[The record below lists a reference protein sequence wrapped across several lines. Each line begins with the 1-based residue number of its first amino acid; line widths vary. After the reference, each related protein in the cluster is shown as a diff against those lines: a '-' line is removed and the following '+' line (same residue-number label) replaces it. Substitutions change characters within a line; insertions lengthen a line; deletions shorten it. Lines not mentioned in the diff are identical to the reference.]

1 MDLAVLLAS
10 RMAQV
15 HAPSESNSSA
25 KGNGLGRHYMP
36 NSAAD
41 GRQPVDL
48 TRRAASKIGKITP
61 QLRKLG

>member
-25 KGNGLGRHYMP
+25 KGNGLGRHYP
-36 NSAAD
+36 ILFTA
-41 GRQPVDL
+41 
-48 TRRAASKIGKITP
+48 
-61 QLRKLG
+61 